1 MLRHEK
7 FTQCR
12 SGRNYKRKSSGG
24 VAQVIR
30 RERRSRSKGGAHAR
44 KSLEAVAARK
54 SGVGAGVLEEQNNRK
69 RSHYEERNIDDYVP
83 SAPVEEA
90 AAVAWYAI
98 NNQFK
103 TRTILNSVSRNN
115 ARNAMTPSVSAVTV
129 IERHGS
135 TATLTP
141 GQPSTNTLYPG
152 LYSHQHR
159 SVSVVTR
166 VRVQPCPPPRPPP
179 PTPPPTPS

>member
-1 MLRHEK
+1 M
-7 FTQCR
+7 
-12 SGRNYKRKSSGG
+12 
-24 VAQVIR
+24 
-30 RERRSRSKGGAHAR
+30 
-44 KSLEAVAARK
+44 AARK

-83 SAPVEEA
+83 SAPVEED

-98 NNQFK
+98 NNKFK
-103 TRTILNSVSRNN
+103 TRTILTSVSRNN

-152 LYSHQHR
+152 LYQHR
-159 SVSVVTR
+159 RVSVVTR
-166 VRVQPCPPPRPPP
+166 VHAQPCPPPRPPP